1 MNVPKRFFKKK
12 FLRKTVVFNIL
23 FSIVFLSL
31 YQPFSQ
37 TFWFSFRPLRLCL
50 FTIAFYV
57 CCVGMLL
64 LSKEL
69 FLREARSR
77 RIDMPVLWI
86 WLLLEF
92 AGIAVIYLAFTAAL
106 GYSSHSGLSE
116 LFVRTMLCV
125 ALILALPFVIT
136 LLYAEKKDAQEEVD
150 RLRLQIAPQ
159 ATPADKDPMLSLYDS
174 SGVLRLSAARK
185 DIFYVEAQ
193 ENYVSI
199 HYLSGDKSE
208 SYLLR
213 NSTAE
218 MEEML
223 RGTGIIR
230 CHRSY
235 LVNIDRIK
243 LLKHSKG
250 RATILLDDADGT
262 KIPVSRSYYKELL
275 EAVVP
280 GKIIK
285 ST

>member
-1 MNVPKRFFKKK
+1 MNVPKRFFKKN
-12 FLRKTVVFNIL
+12 FLRKTVVFHVL

-37 TFWFSFRPLRLCL
+37 TFWLSFQPLRICL

-57 CCVGMLL
+57 CCVGLLL

-69 FLREARSR
+69 FLREARTR
-77 RIDMPVLWI
+77 RIDMPMLWI
-86 WLLLEF
+86 WLLFEF
-92 AGIAVIYLAFTAAL
+92 AGIAVIYLVFTAAL
-106 GYSSHSGLSE
+106 GYSENSGMSE

-125 ALILALPFVIT
+125 ALILALPFVFT

-150 RLRLQIAPQ
+150 RLRLQVAPQ
-159 ATPADKDPMLSLYDS
+159 VSPADKEQMINLYDS

-185 DIFYVEAQ
+185 DIFYLEAQ

-199 HYLSGDKSE
+199 HYLTGDRLE

-218 MEEML
+218 MEDVL
-223 RGTGIIR
+223 RDTGIIR

-235 LVNIDRIK
+235 LVNVDRIK
-243 LLKHSKG
+243 ILKHSKG